1 MAYLVLV
8 IEMLQK
14 MRLPSN
20 QDGVHS
26 NHGQISFKIG
36 TETKYGTRNT
46 NMVLERRNVV
56 ENEVT

>member
-1 MAYLVLV
+1 
-8 IEMLQK
+8 

-26 NHGQISFKIG
+26 NHGPIKLKIG

-46 NMVLERRNVV
+46 NKVLDNRNVV